1 MCRCSVRR
9 PHTASGNCDREEW
22 WGVSAHD
29 SPGETGVS
37 KRELRI
43 TGECKEREREGVLR
57 RGTRRTEHFEYRA
70 LLPAEVKAEEITATL
85 ADGVLNV
92 TVPKAEAVKPR
103 HIEIT
108 ES

>member
-1 MCRCSVRR
+1 MRR
-9 PHTASGNCDREEW
+9 LPTASGNCDRKEW
-22 WGVSAHD
+22 WGVPTHD
-29 SPGETGVS
+29 SPGKAEAGE
-37 KRELRI
+37 RELRI

-57 RGTRRTEHFEYRA
+57 SGTRRTGHFEYRA
-70 LLPAEVKAEEITATL
+70 LLPAEVKAEENTATL

-92 TVPKAEAVKPR
+92 TVPKAEAAKPR